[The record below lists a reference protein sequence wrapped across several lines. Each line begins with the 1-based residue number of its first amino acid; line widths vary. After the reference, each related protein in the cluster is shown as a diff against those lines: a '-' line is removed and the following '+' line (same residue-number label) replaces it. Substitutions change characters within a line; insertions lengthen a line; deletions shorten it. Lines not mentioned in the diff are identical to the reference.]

1 MNSTVSTG
9 NASRTGAGTVKTR
22 ALTVAAAVVAAVLL
36 WIIAVPIAGT
46 DLLTETAADNPPAEV
61 PLAGVII
68 SPLVI
73 GLVGWGLLALL
84 ERFTPKGRLI
94 WTIIAVVV
102 LLVSFG
108 GPATATTTGAMLW
121 LSAMHVVVG
130 GILIAGFTRR

>member
-1 MNSTVSTG
+1 MDSTVSTA
-9 NASRTGAGTVKTR
+9 NASGARSRTVKTR
-22 ALTVAAAVVAAVLL
+22 ALTIAAAVIAAVLL

-68 SPLVI
+68 SVLII
-73 GLVGWGLLALL
+73 GLVGWGLLTLL
-84 ERFTPKGRLI
+84 ERFTAKGRLI

-102 LLVSFG
+102 LLVSFA